1 MERIMPQYM
10 VREGK
15 YGHEIAKFDD
25 SNTPLDVYTINSRG
39 CSCPA
44 RSRSCKHTRILRAWR
59 SSTLEGMVFDDDAQ
73 EIGNIFN
80 FTTNTNTGSG
90 GVLSRMSS

>member
-1 MERIMPQYM
+1 MERIMPQYI
-10 VREGK
+10 VREGR
-15 YGHEIAKFDD
+15 YGHEVAKFDD
-25 SNTPLDVYTINSRG
+25 SNTSLDTYTINSRG

-59 SSTLEGMVFDDDAQ
+59 NSTLEGMVFDDDAQ

-80 FTTNTNTGSG
+80 FTTNTDTSLRRNIS
-90 GVLSRMSS
+90 

>member
-1 MERIMPQYM
+1 MERIMPQYI
-10 VREGK
+10 VRKGR

-25 SNTPLDVYTINSRG
+25 SNTSLDTYTIDSRG

-44 RSRSCKHTRILRAWR
+44 RSRSCKHTRILRAWKKN
-59 SSTLEGMVFDDDAQ
+59 TLEGMVFDDDAQ

-80 FTTNTNTGSG
+80 FNTNTTTS
-90 GVLSRMSS
+90 SRRIIS